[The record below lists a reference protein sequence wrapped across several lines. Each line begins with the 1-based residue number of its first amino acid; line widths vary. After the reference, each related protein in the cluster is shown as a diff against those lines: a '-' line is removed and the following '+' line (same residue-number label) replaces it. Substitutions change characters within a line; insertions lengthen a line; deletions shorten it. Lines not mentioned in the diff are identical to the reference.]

1 MVEEEE
7 IIGAA
12 AHQFASEILVELMC
26 RDDDD
31 DLVVYSYA
39 FAYSGEETVQP
50 KEPVPT
56 DHREPVTATLTEKGF
71 SLNASTKA

>member
-7 IIGAA
+7 IIGAT
-12 AHQFASEILVELMC
+12 AHQFASEILVEIMC
-26 RDDDD
+26 RDADD

-39 FAYSGEETVQP
+39 FAYRDEESVQP

-56 DHREPVTATLTEKGF
+56 NHREPVTATLMDEGF
-71 SLNASTKA
+71 DLKAGSKA